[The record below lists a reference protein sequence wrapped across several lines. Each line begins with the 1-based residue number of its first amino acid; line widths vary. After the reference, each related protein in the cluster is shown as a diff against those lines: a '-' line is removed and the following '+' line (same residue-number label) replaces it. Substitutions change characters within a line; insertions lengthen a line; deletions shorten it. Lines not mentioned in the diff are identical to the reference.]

1 MFPIQKIVVG
11 DDVKET
17 MAPPYAIMLEEFAD
31 VFQPVPSGLPLEW
44 EMAHTIPLMPNG
56 KTIFI
61 SI

>member
-1 MFPIQKIVVG
+1 MVG